1 MGARGF
7 NQYGGTIKEAVFDS
21 IETLGDGSIGMQF
34 SKPVGNITI
43 KKDIKTYG
51 SARQTL
57 VKDEFILNGK
67 LKNNGN
73 SKQVLIE
80 SYGKTNKSHIKE
92 YILKFWV

>member
-7 NQYGGTIKEAVFDS
+7 NQYDGTIKEAVFDS

-51 SARQTL
+51 SAGQTL
-57 VKDEFILNGK
+57 VKGVIMNFKADGISVLSGGTIKKLVVEGDMKHFGK
-67 LKNNGN
+67 ML
-73 SKQVLIE
+73 
-80 SYGKTNKSHIKE
+80 
-92 YILKFWV
+92 